1 MATSAT
7 ARGKPRIRRIGISTG
22 GGDAPGLNAVIRAAV
37 KSALNLG
44 WEVVGIQRGFDGLFK
59 AGMAKK
65 LSARDVA
72 GILTMGGTILGTTNR
87 GNPFEYRARVKGKTV
102 VKDMS
107 AEVLKNVK
115 RLGLD
120 AIICIGG
127 DGTLKIARQ
136 LADMGVPVVGV
147 PKTIDNDMPG
157 TVITFG
163 YDTAVS
169 TATDALDKLH
179 STAASHQRTMVVEL
193 MGRYAGWITLNAGV
207 AGGADVILIPE
218 IPFDIDVVCKKVEDR
233 YHRKRNFAIVVA
245 AEGATPV
252 GQGMFTRE
260 HRDTGRQEVLLGGI
274 AQWVADEINKRTGV
288 ETRSLVL
295 GHLQRGG
302 HPTSFDRLLG
312 TRFGA
317 AAVRLVAEGGFG
329 RMVCLRPPNVESI
342 PLSKAA
348 TGQPRKVPVDSDTIL
363 SARMMGICFGDRW
376 EKPMHKGT
384 RLAESPR

>member
-1 MATSAT
+1 MATR
-7 ARGKPRIRRIGISTG
+7 ARQSGKANIRRIGISTG

-37 KSALNLG
+37 KSALNRG
-44 WEVVGIQRGFDGLFK
+44 WEVVGIRRGFDGLFK
-59 AGMAKK
+59 PGMAKK
-65 LSARDVA
+65 LTARDVA

-87 GNPFEYRARVKGKTV
+87 GNPFEYRTRVGGKTI

-107 AEVLKNVK
+107 GHILQSVK
-115 RLGLD
+115 KLGLD
-120 AIICIGG
+120 AIVCIGG
-127 DGTLKIARQ
+127 DGTLQIARR

-179 STAASHQRTMVVEL
+179 STAASHQRTLVVEV
-193 MGRYAGWITLNAGV
+193 MGRYAGWIALNSGV
-207 AGGADVILIPE
+207 AGGADIILIPE

-233 YHRKRNFAIVVA
+233 YRRRRNFAIVVA
-245 AEGATPV
+245 AEGATPT
-252 GQGMFTRE
+252 GGKMFTRE
-260 HRDTGRQEVLLGGI
+260 HRDTGRQEVLLGGV
-274 AQWVADEINKRTGV
+274 AQWVAEEIQKRTGR

-302 HPTSFDRLLG
+302 HPTTFDRLLG

-317 AAVRLVAEGGFG
+317 AAIRLIAEGGFG
-329 RMVCLRPPNVESI
+329 RMVCLRPPNIESV
-342 PLSKAA
+342 PLSEVA
-348 TGQPRKVPVDSDTIL
+348 TGQPRTVPLDSDTIL
-363 SARMMGICFGDRW
+363 SARQMGISFGDRV
-376 EKPMHKGT
+376 E
-384 RLAESPR
+384 

>member
-1 MATSAT
+1 MATR
-7 ARGKPRIRRIGISTG
+7 ARQSGKPNIRRIGISTG

-37 KSALNLG
+37 KSALNRG
-44 WEVVGIQRGFDGLFK
+44 WEVVGIRRGFDGLFK

-65 LSARDVA
+65 LTARDVA

-87 GNPFEYRARVKGKTV
+87 GNPFEYRSRVGGKTV

-107 AEVLKNVK
+107 GHILESVK

-120 AIICIGG
+120 AIVCIGG
-127 DGTLKIARQ
+127 DGTLQIARR
-136 LADMGVPVVGV
+136 LADLGVPVVGV

-179 STAASHQRTMVVEL
+179 STAASHQRTLVVEV
-193 MGRYAGWITLNAGV
+193 MGRYAGWIALNSGV
-207 AGGADVILIPE
+207 AGGADIILIPE
-218 IPFDIDVVCKKVEDR
+218 IPFDIEVVCKKVEDR
-233 YHRKRNFAIVVA
+233 YRRRRNFAIVVA
-245 AEGATPV
+245 AEGATPT
-252 GQGMFTRE
+252 GGKMFTRE
-260 HRDTGRQEVLLGGI
+260 HRDTGRQEVLLGGV
-274 AQWVADEINKRTGV
+274 AQWVAEEIQKRTGR

-302 HPTSFDRLLG
+302 HPTTFDRLLG

-317 AAVRLVAEGGFG
+317 AAIRLIAEGGFG
-329 RMVCLRPPNVESI
+329 RMVCLRPPNIESV
-342 PLSKAA
+342 PLSEVA
-348 TGQPRKVPVDSDTIL
+348 TGQPRTVPLDSDTIL
-363 SARMMGICFGDRW
+363 SARQMGISFGDRV
-376 EKPMHKGT
+376 E
-384 RLAESPR
+384 

>member
-1 MATSAT
+1 MATRANL
-7 ARGKPRIRRIGISTG
+7 AGKPIIRRIGISTG

-37 KSALNLG
+37 KSALNRG
-44 WEVVGIQRGFDGLFK
+44 WEVVGIRRGFDGLFK
-59 AGMAKK
+59 PGMAKK
-65 LSARDVA
+65 LTSKDVA

-87 GNPFEYRARVKGKTV
+87 GNPFEYRTRVGGKTV

-107 AEVLKNVK
+107 GHVLQSVRK
-115 RLGLD
+115 LGLD
-120 AIICIGG
+120 AIVCIGG
-127 DGTLKIARQ
+127 DGTLQIARR

-157 TVITFG
+157 TVVTFG

-179 STAASHQRTMVVEL
+179 STAASHQRTMVVEV
-193 MGRYAGWITLNAGV
+193 MGRYAGWIALNSGV

-218 IPFDIDVVCKKVEDR
+218 IPFDMDVVCKKIEDR

-245 AEGATPV
+245 AEGAMPA
-252 GQGMFTRE
+252 GGKMFTRE
-260 HRDTGRQEVLLGGI
+260 QKNTGRQEVLLGGI
-274 AQWVADEINKRTGV
+274 AQWVAEEIQNRTGR

-302 HPTSFDRLLG
+302 HPTTFDRLLG

-317 AAVRLVAEGGFG
+317 AAIRLIADGGFG
-329 RMVCLRPPNVESI
+329 RMVCLRPPTIDSVSLEEV
-342 PLSKAA
+342 A
-348 TGQPRKVPVDSDTIL
+348 TGKPRTVPLDSDTIL
-363 SARMMGICFGDRW
+363 SARQMGISFGDRV
-376 EKPMHKGT
+376 E
-384 RLAESPR
+384 

>member
-1 MATSAT
+1 MATRANL
-7 ARGKPRIRRIGISTG
+7 AGKPIIRRIGISTG

-37 KSALNLG
+37 KSALNRG
-44 WEVVGIQRGFDGLFK
+44 WEVVGIRRGFDGLFK
-59 AGMAKK
+59 PGMAKK
-65 LSARDVA
+65 LTSKDVA

-87 GNPFEYRARVKGKTV
+87 GNPFEYRTRVGGKTV

-107 AEVLKNVK
+107 GHVLQSVRK
-115 RLGLD
+115 LGLD
-120 AIICIGG
+120 AIVCIGG
-127 DGTLKIARQ
+127 DGTLQIARR

-157 TVITFG
+157 TVVTFG

-179 STAASHQRTMVVEL
+179 STAASHQRTMVVEV
-193 MGRYAGWITLNAGV
+193 MGRYAGWIALNSGV

-218 IPFDIDVVCKKVEDR
+218 IPFDMDVVCKKIEDR

-245 AEGATPV
+245 AEGAMPV
-252 GQGMFTRE
+252 GGKMFTRE
-260 HRDTGRQEVLLGGI
+260 HKDTGRQEVLLGGI
-274 AQWVADEINKRTGV
+274 AQWVAEEIQNRTGR

-302 HPTSFDRLLG
+302 HPTTFDRLLG

-317 AAVRLVAEGGFG
+317 AAIRLIADGGFG
-329 RMVCLRPPNVESI
+329 RMVCLRPPTIDSVSLEEV
-342 PLSKAA
+342 A
-348 TGQPRKVPVDSDTIL
+348 TGKPRTVPLDSDTIL
-363 SARMMGICFGDRW
+363 SARQMGISFGDRV
-376 EKPMHKGT
+376 E
-384 RLAESPR
+384 